1 MRVCRFSGSISAS
14 TNLTAGSNIAAL
26 HCCNSNP
33 LPILRLRSVPCQF
46 NLATDTRDLQ
56 CMHFTLPS
64 IVLPIPDLTCKNW
77 HSNGAISLRL
87 RSCAGKLLNQIRCSG
102 CDCDEQDV
110 AEVEGIEG
118 NDNEMECDVKHAM
131 ADSSFSFFF
140 FFFPSSFFPLQDWI
154 SQAQTSVWT
163 LRTISKPPCRPG
175 AQLGPQFCWCHIFLK
190 LIFYGFSFLG
200 FSEAMSLCHFIF
212 TAREKVSGSR
222 LYIVITFEI

>member
-33 LPILRLRSVPCQF
+33 LPILRLRSIPCQF
-46 NLATDTRDLQ
+46 NLATDTHDLQ
-56 CMHFTLPS
+56 CMHSTLPT

-102 CDCDEQDV
+102 CDWDEQDV

-118 NDNEMECDVKHAM
+118 NDNEMECDVRHAM
-131 ADSSFSFFF
+131 ADSSSS
-140 FFFPSSFFPLQDWI
+140 SSFVPLQGWI

-175 AQLGPQFCWCHIFLK
+175 AQLGPQFCWCHIFPLYYFMV
-190 LIFYGFSFLG
+190 LFFWIFGSHVTVPPF
-200 FSEAMSLCHFIF
+200 F
-212 TAREKVSGSR
+212 TAIRKS
-222 LYIVITFEI
+222 